1 MSVLILFYLLFLVVA
16 LFNAINNAK
25 KESEVGAKPETDETN
40 EASDIHEQKTMSK
53 IAHKKKA
60 SEQNDMEHSNSHK
73 ANIQN
78 PSPAPSKKWSVLR
91 EDVNDN
97 KLTMKVSNNI
107 LY

>member
-40 EASDIHEQKTMSK
+40 EASDIHEHKPMSK

-73 ANIQN
+73 ANNQN
-78 PSPAPSKKWSVLR
+78 PAPSKKWSVLR

-97 KLTMKVSNNI
+97 KLSMKVSNHI
-107 LY
+107 LYY